1 MILGISLDEN
11 FIYVNKLGE
20 SEVTEIPFALGRNLV
35 NNTWFIGEDARVE
48 NIDNTDIVIDKL
60 YYLLENDGNAK
71 IGNKYYDAKEL
82 TEIFM
87 NTLILKY
94 QDIEYLAIVVRNNN
108 VKVLSKLESALN
120 NIFNDENKFKVTTFS
135 EAFIAYIKSKSNEYY
150 SNPIALINFTEKALT
165 YYELVRYKGD
175 NNLEYWKV
183 NIKEHLSL
191 PLDLLSGDT
200 GKKLCDNLLYDF
212 AISSIKEDIY
222 NNIILSG
229 LGFNEASSYRE
240 FMTHVCS
247 ITSVDTD
254 INFFAK
260 SASLLAHDFL
270 TNNFDANVVLMSD
283 ARTTVSISIYAEMD
297 KRDTKLEII
306 KPGMEWFSI
315 FNYSFNVIV
324 EDTRSIKFEYL
335 KVIEGV
341 IKEFTI
347 NIPDNYEF
355 RNDKSNQ
362 FEISLTFIQQN
373 VMEVSIADIGFGE
386 FYEASHERIT
396 KDNIYL

>member
-11 FIYVNKLGE
+11 FVYVNKLGE
-20 SEVTEIPFALGRNLV
+20 SDVIEIPFALGRNLV

-71 IGNKYYDAKEL
+71 IGNKNYDAKEL

-94 QDIEYLAIVVRNNN
+94 QDIEYLTVVVRNNN
-108 VKVLSKLESALN
+108 VKILSKLESALS
-120 NIFNDENKFKVTTFS
+120 NIIKDENKFKVTTFS
-135 EAFIAYIKSKSNEYY
+135 EAFISYIKSKPKEYY

-183 NIKEHLSL
+183 DTKEHLSL

-212 AISSIKEDIY
+212 VKSSIKEDAY

-247 ITSVDTD
+247 IARVDTD
-254 INFFAK
+254 IYFFAK
-260 SASLLAHDFL
+260 AAALLANDFF
-270 TNNFDANVVLMSD
+270 TDNFDSNVILMSD
-283 ARTTVSISIYAEMD
+283 ARTTVSISIYARVD
-297 KRDTKLEII
+297 KKDTKLEII
-306 KPGMEWFSI
+306 KPGMEWFSV

-324 EDTRSIKFEYL
+324 EDARSIKFEYL

-347 NIPDNYEF
+347 NIPDNYKL

-373 VMEVSIADIGFGE
+373 VMDISIADVGFGE

>member
-11 FIYVNKLGE
+11 FVYVNALGNDG
-20 SEVTEIPFALGRNLV
+20 VAEIPFALGRNLI
-35 NNTWFIGEDARVE
+35 NNSWFIGEDARVE

-71 IGNKYYDAKEL
+71 IGNKSYDAKEL

-94 QDIEYLAIVVRNNN
+94 QDIEYLSVVVRNNN
-108 VKVLSKLESALN
+108 IKVLSKLESALT
-120 NIFNDENKFKVTTFS
+120 NIFKDENKFKVTTFS
-135 EAFIAYIKSKSNEYY
+135 EAFISYIKSKPKEYY
-150 SNPIALINFTEKALT
+150 ANPVALINFTEKALT

-175 NNLEYWKV
+175 NDLEYWKV
-183 NIKEHLSL
+183 ETKEHLSL

-212 AISSIKEDIY
+212 IKGSIKEEAY

-229 LGFNEASSYRE
+229 LGFNEASAYRE

-247 ITSVDTD
+247 ISRVDTD

-260 SASLLAHDFL
+260 AAAILASDFL
-270 TNNFDANVVLMSD
+270 NNNFDENVVLMSD
-283 ARTTVSISIYAEMD
+283 ARTTVSISIYA
-297 KRDTKLEII
+297 KVNKKDTKLEII

-324 EDTRSIKFEYL
+324 EDTRFIKFEYL

-347 NIPDNYEF
+347 NIPDNYVL

-373 VMEVSIADIGFGE
+373 VMDILVSDIGFGE
-386 FYEASHERIT
+386 FYEASHERIM
-396 KDNIYL
+396 KDNIVL

>member
-11 FIYVNKLGE
+11 FVYVNKLGD
-20 SEVTEIPFALGRNLV
+20 SDVIEIPFALGRNLV

-71 IGNKYYDAKEL
+71 IGNKNYDAKEL

-94 QDIEYLAIVVRNNN
+94 QDIEYLTIVVRNSN
-108 VKVLSKLESALN
+108 VKVLSKLEAALN
-120 NIFNDENKFKVTTFS
+120 NIIKDENKFKVTTFS
-135 EAFIAYIKSKSNEYY
+135 EAFISYIKSKPKEYY

-165 YYELVRYKGD
+165 YYELVRYKAD
-175 NNLEYWKV
+175 NDIEYWKV
-183 NIKEHLSL
+183 DTKEHLSL

-212 AISSIKEDIY
+212 VKNSIKEDAY
-222 NNIILSG
+222 NDIILSG

-247 ITSVDTD
+247 ISRVDTD
-254 INFFAK
+254 IFFFAK
-260 SASLLAHDFL
+260 AAALLANDYL
-270 TNNFDANVVLMSD
+270 TDNFDKNVILMSD
-283 ARTTVSISIYAEMD
+283 ARTTVSISIYARVD
-297 KRDTKLEII
+297 KKDTKLEII

-347 NIPDNYEF
+347 NIPDNYKL

-362 FEISLTFIQQN
+362 FEISFTFIQQN
-373 VMEVSIADIGFGE
+373 VMDVSIADVGFGE

>member
-1 MILGISLDEN
+1 MIIGISLDEN
-11 FIYVNKLGE
+11 FVYVNILGE
-20 SEVTEIPFALGRNLV
+20 DDVAEIPFALGRNLV

-71 IGNKYYDAKEL
+71 IGNKNYDAKEL
-82 TEIFM
+82 TEIFL
-87 NTLILKY
+87 NTLMLKY
-94 QDIEYLAIVVRNNN
+94 QDIEYISIVVRNNN

-120 NIFNDENKFKVTTFS
+120 NIVKDDNKFKVTTFS
-135 EAFIAYIKSKSNEYY
+135 EAFISYIKSKPKDYY
-150 SNPIALINFTEKALT
+150 TNPIALINFTEKALT
-165 YYELVRYKGD
+165 YYELIRYKSD
-175 NNLEYWKV
+175 NELEYWKV
-183 NIKEHLSL
+183 VTKEHLSL

-200 GKKLCDNLLYDF
+200 GKKLCDNLLCDF
-212 AISSIKEDIY
+212 IKSSIKEDVY

-247 ITSVDTD
+247 IARVDTD

-260 SASLLAHDFL
+260 AASLLANDFL
-270 TNNFDANVVLMSD
+270 TDNFDSNIILMSD
-283 ARTTVSISIYAEMD
+283 ARTTVSISIYAKID
-297 KRDTKLEII
+297 NKDVKFEII

-324 EDTRSIKFEYL
+324 EDTRVIKFEYL

-347 NIPDNYEF
+347 NIPDNYKL

-362 FEISLTFIQQN
+362 FEISITFIQQN
-373 VMEVSIADIGFGE
+373 VMDVSIADVGFGE
-386 FYEASHERIT
+386 FNEASHERIT

>member
-11 FIYVNKLGE
+11 FAYVNVLGND
-20 SEVTEIPFALGRNLV
+20 EVTEIPFALGRNLV
-35 NNTWFIGEDARVE
+35 NNSWFIGEDARVE

-71 IGNKYYDAKEL
+71 IGNKNYDAKEL

-94 QDIEYLAIVVRNNN
+94 QEIEYLAVVVRNNN
-108 VKVLSKLESALN
+108 IKVLSKLEAALS
-120 NIFNDENKFKVTTFS
+120 NIFKNEKKFKVTTFS
-135 EAFIAYIKSKSNEYY
+135 EAFISYIKSKPKEYY
-150 SNPIALINFTEKALT
+150 DNPIALINFTEKALT

-175 NNLEYWKV
+175 NDLEYWKV
-183 NIKEHLSL
+183 NTKEHLSL

-212 AISSIKEDIY
+212 VKNSIKEDVY

-240 FMTHVCS
+240 FMTYVCS
-247 ITSVDTD
+247 ITRVDTD

-260 SASLLAHDFL
+260 AAAFLSNDFL
-270 TNNFDANVVLMSD
+270 TDNFDKNVVLMSD
-283 ARTTVSISIYAEMD
+283 ARTTVSISIYA
-297 KRDTKLEII
+297 KVNKKDTKLEII

-315 FNYSFNVIV
+315 FNYSFNVII
-324 EDTRSIKFEYL
+324 EDTRAIKFEYL

-341 IKEFTI
+341 INDFTI
-347 NIPDNYEF
+347 NIPDNYKL
-355 RNDKSNQ
+355 RSDKSNQ

-373 VMEVSIADIGFGE
+373 VMDILVADIGFGE
-386 FYEASHERIT
+386 FYEASHERIL

>member
-1 MILGISLDEN
+1 MIIGISLDEN
-11 FIYVNKLGE
+11 FVYVNILGE
-20 SEVTEIPFALGRNLV
+20 DDVAEIPFALGRNLV

-71 IGNKYYDAKEL
+71 IGNKNYDAKEL
-82 TEIFM
+82 TEIFL
-87 NTLILKY
+87 NTLMLKY
-94 QDIEYLAIVVRNNN
+94 QDIEYISIVVRNNN

-120 NIFNDENKFKVTTFS
+120 NIVKDDNKFKVTTFS
-135 EAFIAYIKSKSNEYY
+135 EAFISYIKSKPKDYY
-150 SNPIALINFTEKALT
+150 TNPIALINFTEKALT
-165 YYELVRYKGD
+165 YYELIRYKSD
-175 NNLEYWKV
+175 NELEYWKV
-183 NIKEHLSL
+183 VTKEHLSL

-200 GKKLCDNLLYDF
+200 GKKLCDNLLCDF
-212 AISSIKEDIY
+212 IKSSIKEDVY

-247 ITSVDTD
+247 IARVDTD

-260 SASLLAHDFL
+260 AASLLANDFL
-270 TNNFDANVVLMSD
+270 TDNFDSNIILMSD
-283 ARTTVSISIYAEMD
+283 ARTTVSISIYAKID
-297 KRDTKLEII
+297 NKDVKFEII

-324 EDTRSIKFEYL
+324 EDTRVIKFEYL

-347 NIPDNYEF
+347 NIPDNYKL

-362 FEISLTFIQQN
+362 FEISITFIQQN
-373 VMEVSIADIGFGE
+373 VMDVSIADVGFGE